1 MQKAVAN
8 MVLIQQLFQASAMAA
23 SETMDDAT
31 LIASLEQNDK
41 TFISI
46 AYEASAMERALLD
59 FNANDFAFSHWQAF
73 LQLAPQHST
82 QIYIGL
88 GWAIAKRRITIE
100 QVEAVIK
107 PLQLPRVLDGIGY
120 CEGTFKQRLAVKEMK
135 TPEWLNGNLRKGY
148 DQGLG
153 RSLWYTA
160 KGNPDAL
167 NTLIEPFPE
176 NRKSDLWRGVGI
188 AVSYVGGSDESEF
201 QTIFKLAKENQVQLA
216 IGAVLAAS
224 SRKEANAITKDLEI
238 VCETWC
244 GITLENALQLV
255 AETKVIIQ
263 NENYFEW
270 LELLKQKLQS

>member
-1 MQKAVAN
+1 MQKAVEN
-8 MVLIQQLFQASAMAA
+8 MVLIQQLFQASAMAV

-46 AYEASAMERALLD
+46 AYEASAMERAFLD
-59 FNANDFAFSHWQAF
+59 FNNNDFALSHWQAF

-82 QIYIGL
+82 QIHIGL
-88 GWAIAKRRITIE
+88 GWAIAKRRIAIK

-107 PLQLPRVLDGIGY
+107 PLQLPRVLDGTGY
-120 CEGTFKQRLAVKEMK
+120 CEGIFKQRLAVKEMK
-135 TPEWLNGNLRKGY
+135 TPEWLDDILIRGY

-160 KGNPDAL
+160 KGEPDAL

-176 NRKSDLWRGVGI
+176 NRKSDLWRGIGI
-188 AVSYVGGSDESEF
+188 AVTYVGGCDENEL

-216 IGAVLAAS
+216 IGAVLATS
-224 SRKEANAITKDLEI
+224 SRNEANAITKDLEI

-244 GITLENALQLV
+244 GITLENSLQL
-255 AETKVIIQ
+255 AEETKAIIQ

-270 LELLKQKLQS
+270 LELLKQRLQS